1 MKKNLILIAAAA
13 MMLASCGGT
22 LGSIGSA
29 VLTNVMTDG
38 QGTTGS
44 TQATQTNT
52 SGGDLLGNVLNSVLG
67 ATGVTKMTQKS
78 LIGTWKYNQP
88 GCAFTSEDLLAQAGG
103 EVVAGQVKQKLQPT
117 FQTLGIK
124 SSNTSVS
131 FMENGTFSA
140 KIAGKSWSGNY
151 TFDEKTGEVN
161 MKGLLLN
168 MTCYAK
174 QNANGIGLLFEA
186 NKLLTLLQ
194 TLTALSG
201 NSTLS
206 TIGDLSKNY
215 KGLRLGFD
223 FAK

>member
-1 MKKNLILIAAAA
+1 
-13 MMLASCGGT
+13 MMLVSCGGT
-22 LGSIGSA
+22 LGSIGTA
-29 VLTNVMTDG
+29 VLNNVLTDG
-38 QGTTGS
+38 QGTTEN
-44 TQATQTNT
+44 TQATQSNT
-52 SGGDLLGNVLNSVLG
+52 SGSSVLGSVLNSVLG
-67 ATGVTKMTQKS
+67 ATGVTKLTQKS

-88 GCAFTSEDLLAQAGG
+88 GCAFTSDDLLAQAGG

-117 FQTLGIK
+117 FQTLGVK
-124 SSNTSVS
+124 SSNTSIS
-131 FMENGTFSA
+131 FKEDGTFSA
-140 KIAGKSWSGNY
+140 KIAGKAWNGTY
-151 TFDEKTGEVN
+151 TFDEKTSEVSL
-161 MKGLLLN
+161 KGLLLN
-168 MTCYAK
+168 MNCYAK

-223 FAK
+223 YTK

>member
-1 MKKNLILIAAAA
+1 MKKHLILVAAAA
-13 MMLASCGGT
+13 VMLVSCGGA
-22 LGSIGSA
+22 LGNIGSA
-29 VLTNVMTDG
+29 VLNNVLTDG
-38 QGTTGS
+38 QGTTQN
-44 TQATQTNT
+44 TQATQSNT
-52 SGGDLLGNVLNSVLG
+52 SDGGLLGNVLNSVLG
-67 ATGVTKMTQKS
+67 ATGVTKLTQKS

-88 GCAFTSEDLLAQAGG
+88 GCAFTSDDLLAQAGG

-124 SSNTSVS
+124 SGNTSIS
-131 FMENGTFSA
+131 FKEDGTFSA
-140 KIAGKSWSGNY
+140 KIAGKSWSGSY
-151 TFDEKTGEVN
+151 TFYEKTAEVN

-223 FAK
+223 YTK

>member
-1 MKKNLILIAAAA
+1 MKKQLILVVAAA
-13 MMLASCGGT
+13 MMLISCGGT

-29 VLTNVMTDG
+29 VLNNVLTDG
-38 QGTTGS
+38 QGTAQSTES
-44 TQATQTNT
+44 TQAST
-52 SGGDLLGNVLNSVLG
+52 SGSNILGSVLNSVLG
-67 ATGVTKMTQKS
+67 ATGVTKLTQKS
-78 LIGTWKYNQP
+78 LVGTWKYSQP

-124 SSNTSVS
+124 SSNTSMS
-131 FMENGTFSA
+131 FNEDGTFSA

-151 TFDEKTGEVN
+151 TFDETTSQVN